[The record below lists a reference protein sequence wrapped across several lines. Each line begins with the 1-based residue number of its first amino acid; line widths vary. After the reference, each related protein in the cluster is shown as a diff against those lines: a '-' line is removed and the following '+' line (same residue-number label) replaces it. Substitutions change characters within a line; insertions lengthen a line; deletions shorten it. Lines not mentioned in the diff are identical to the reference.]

1 MKIGPFEI
9 KFSKKQVP
17 VQEVKNVDIDV
28 STPRGNYFF
37 NLTDSDLARFM
48 NAVWGQYSDSS
59 LINIYHTMPE
69 VFAPVHHI
77 AFRVAQAK
85 WQVRKTSNDEV
96 VYDNKDLNRLL
107 TAPNPLQNFQE
118 LIYEMVALKK
128 VTGKNY
134 LYLNIPSTLSFNYK
148 NVATMVNLPADTVYI
163 RPQSQYKILSA
174 TTISDLIQSYD
185 VSIGSQ
191 TVAITPDKVIYTKHA
206 SLYANDLKLIGKS
219 PLLSAQKAI
228 CNLLAVY
235 EARNV
240 IYTKR
245 GALGFIVSRKQ
256 DADGMKALT
265 AKEREQL
272 LEDYGK
278 TYGMTGTKSPVAITS
293 LPIEYINVA
302 MSIKDLEPF
311 AETEMAAAAIFA
323 VLNVPRTLM
332 PRKEGATYE
341 NANQDEKTLYSNVVM
356 PEAASIAISLTNSLR
371 LRENGLYLFPSFE
384 DVDVLQENKK
394 EKSEVDWKNNET
406 CRVRFLMGIITLNDW
421 RVACGYEKVSNG
433 LYDKLIYDMDDTQ
446 LQLVSTIINLSKNSS
461 NDSGSKADSQKEG

>member
-1 MKIGPFEI
+1 MSSALSHIMAGL
-9 KFSKKQVP
+9 P
-17 VQEVKNVDIDV
+17 VFARKNVDVDL
-28 STPRGNYFF
+28 STPHGNYFF
-37 NLTDSDLARFM
+37 NLSNNELGRFM

-85 WQVRKTSNDEV
+85 WQVRKISNDEV
-96 VYDNKDLNRLL
+96 VYDNKNLNRLL
-107 TAPNPLQNFQE
+107 SEPNPLQNFQE
-118 LIYEMVALKK
+118 LIYEWVALKK

-134 LYLNIPSTLSFNYK
+134 LYMNIPGTLSFNYK
-148 NVATMVNLPADTVYI
+148 NVSTMLNLPADTVYI
-163 RPQSQYKILSA
+163 RPQAQFKILTA
-174 TTISDLIQSYD
+174 TSISDLIQSYD
-185 VSIGSQ
+185 VSMGSQ
-191 TVAITPDKVIYTKHA
+191 TVAISPDKVIYTKHA
-206 SLYANDLKLIGKS
+206 SLYANDLKLHGKS

-265 AKEREQL
+265 TKEREQL
-272 LEDYGK
+272 LDDYGK
-278 TYGMTGTKSPVAITS
+278 TYGLTGNRSPVAITN
-293 LPIEYINVA
+293 LPIDYINVA
-302 MSIKDLEPF
+302 MSIKDLDPF
-311 AETEMAAAAIFA
+311 AETEVDAAAIFA

-341 NANQDEKTLYSNVVM
+341 NANQDEKTLYSNVVI
-356 PEAASIAISLTNSLR
+356 PEAASIAMSLNNHLR
-371 LRENGLYLFPSFE
+371 LSESGLYLFPSFE

-394 EKSEVDWKNNET
+394 EKSDVDWKNNET

-421 RVACGYEKVSNG
+421 RVVCGYEKVTNA
-433 LYDKLIYDMDDTQ
+433 IYDRLVFDMDEAQ
-446 LQLVSTIINLSKNSS
+446 LQLVSTIINLSKKGS
-461 NDSGSKADSQKEG
+461 NDSNSQTDTQKGQ